1 MTASSERPH
10 DWAEL
15 TEAALLDAMLTHAP
29 QLGWSRRTLLRAGKD
44 AGLSEGDVDLLCPNG
59 PQDLAALFS
68 RRCDHGAM
76 AALSMVDP
84 ATLKIREKIARGV
97 ETWLEACAAHLE
109 AARRWSGYLAL
120 PTNAPLGLK
129 LAWET
134 ADVIWRWAGDTA
146 TDENHYSKR
155 AILSGILIP
164 ALALR
169 LHDGKA
175 ASDAF
180 TAARIENV
188 MQFEKWKAGIKP
200 SETAQRF
207 VEALSRLRYGS
218 GA

>member
-1 MTASSERPH
+1 MTPQPDPSG
-10 DWAEL
+10 DWAER
-15 TEAALLDAMLTHAP
+15 TEKALLEHMLAHAP
-29 QLGWSRRTLLRAGKD
+29 SLGWSRRALLRAGAD
-44 AGLSEGDVDLLCPNG
+44 VGLSEGDVDLLCPNG
-59 PQDLAALFS
+59 PQDAAALFS
-68 RRCDHGAM
+68 RRCDAETL
-76 AALSMVDP
+76 AALSAIDP
-84 ATLKIREKIARGV
+84 KTLKIRERIARGV
-97 ETWLEACAAHLE
+97 ETWLETAAAHIE

-120 PTNAPLGLK
+120 PTNAALGLR

-134 ADVIWRWAGDTA
+134 ADHLWRWAGDTA

-175 ASDAF
+175 AADAF

-200 SETAQRF
+200 SETAQGF
-207 VEALSRLRYGS
+207 VEALSRLRYG
-218 GA
+218 AR